1 MKSIP
6 PITRA
11 LLIANVAV
19 FVLEMIVGLDFMCAV
34 GGLWSVRAQYFY
46 PWQPFTYM
54 FLHGGFVHLFFNMFA
69 LWMFGGLIEQTM
81 GGRRYLIYYLLCGL
95 GAGACQILWQLFTG
109 ENAPTVGAS
118 GAIYGILLA
127 FGMFYPNE
135 RIMLLFPPIP
145 MRAKYFVVAYAAI
158 ELVSAFSTTSNVAH
172 FAHLGGMLF
181 GWLLILYWR
190 QADRRP
196 RRRTSKFE
204 GWHTADYD
212 YNLEQRR
219 KQERVDQLL
228 DKVRQSGYEGL
239 TEEEKRDLFNLTR

>member
-1 MKSIP
+1 MERACPVLLSLAALHLHVP
-6 PITRA
+6 PRRIRTPVFQHVCALDVWRTHRA
-11 LLIANVAV
+11 
-19 FVLEMIVGLDFMCAV
+19 D
-34 GGLWSVRAQYFY
+34 
-46 PWQPFTYM
+46 
-54 FLHGGFVHLFFNMFA
+54 H
-69 LWMFGGLIEQTM
+69 